1 MAETPVNTLSQ
12 TLPLP
17 DLAHQPV
24 PQTAVPPVTPSIP
37 NPPPTVAHTP
47 PTPPV
52 VPVQHSA
59 VFPIPPTPPL
69 VPNPMAIPNPSGS
82 STPNPPVPTG
92 NFPHPTGQVDPHI
105 FPIPT
110 ATQVA
115 AADKFME
122 QVWPSILAFVTKI
135 PRFDDSFMGQP
146 HIQQLV
152 GAFAAG
158 LRREF
163 INGNL

>member
-1 MAETPVNTLSQ
+1 MTETNPQSVPNTSEQISKNLAAPAQAPSTQ
-12 TLPLP
+12 TKLP

-24 PQTAVPPVTPSIP
+24 PPP
-37 NPPPTVAHTP
+37 A
-47 PTPPV
+47 
-52 VPVQHSA
+52 
-59 VFPIPPTPPL
+59 PPL

>member
-1 MAETPVNTLSQ
+1 
-12 TLPLP
+12 
-17 DLAHQPV
+17 
-24 PQTAVPPVTPSIP
+24 
-37 NPPPTVAHTP
+37 
-47 PTPPV
+47 
-52 VPVQHSA
+52 
-59 VFPIPPTPPL
+59 
-69 VPNPMAIPNPSGS
+69 MAIPNPSGS